1 VAIEIEKKYKLT
13 DVQYDAVSASLN
25 EIGAVFDREDFE
37 ENILFGGGILNE
49 IPAVLRLRKVA
60 DKTILTFKQRIVNNL
75 AVKQQTEHETEIANR
90 EAIEQ
95 IIESLGYKPRIIY
108 EKYRKTYHFN
118 GAEIV
123 LDELPF
129 GLFMEIEGSITEIEL
144 AEIMLEAE
152 DFETEHATYPSL
164 TVQFGTRNGEVF
176 EARFPNTAERLNR
189 KSGLVY

>member
-1 VAIEIEKKYKLT
+1 VAIEIEKKYRLT
-13 DVQYDAVSASLN
+13 SAQYSSVLASLD
-25 EIGAVFDREDFE
+25 EIGAVFEREDFE

-75 AVKQQTEHETEIANR
+75 AIKQQIEHETEVSNR

-95 IIESLGYKPRIIY
+95 IIESLGYKPRVIY
-108 EKYRKTYHFN
+108 EKRRKIYHFKN
-118 GAEIV
+118 AEIV

-129 GLFMEIEGSITEIEL
+129 GLFMEIEGSITDIEL

-152 DFETEHATYPSL
+152 DFTTEHATYPSL
-164 TVQFGTRNGEVF
+164 TAQNGTQNGEVF
-176 EARFPNTAERLNR
+176 EARFVK
-189 KSGLVY
+189 KS

>member
-1 VAIEIEKKYKLT
+1 MAIEIEKKYRLT
-13 DVQYDAVSASLN
+13 SAQYAAVLTSLD

-60 DKTILTFKQRIVNNL
+60 DKTLLTFKQRIVNNL
-75 AVKQQTEHETEIANR
+75 AIKQQIEHETEVSNR

-95 IIESLGYKPRIIY
+95 IIESLGYKPRVIY
-108 EKYRKTYHFN
+108 EKRRKTYHFKN
-118 GAEIV
+118 AEIV

-129 GLFMEIEGSITEIEL
+129 GLFMEIEGSITDIEL

-152 DFETEHATYPSL
+152 DFTTEHATYPSL
-164 TVQFGTRNGEVF
+164 TVQFGTQNGEVF
-176 EARFPNTAERLNR
+176 EARFAKKLDC
-189 KSGLVY
+189 LQ